1 MSHTKGF
8 TFSKAMKQLFK
19 SIRSNNKQT
28 ERRDFINE
36 SLNLVKPIG
45 NLNTH
50 LEAGYSSQHYS
61 NSDVMAEQDQPFEIE
76 AKGESNAN
84 TKTKNFPRNNS
95 LSAESEK
102 TFNIH
107 HSTKLETSTADNQDG
122 ENTFNQRPRQPFPS
136 FKQDSLS
143 SGVNQDDPN
152 ESPKQYSD
160 QGQYNQTSKQ
170 FSIGKQSLLVEN
182 NQSELS
188 LSRTSG
194 EYEAGEEGDSP
205 NPFIKG
211 LDQQSFSKTARQ
223 YDFGQSIE
231 PSDLSIGLEPSDLS
245 VGSLF
250 DFGYTRIYDASHDG
264 TKKEVF
270 EDGAIRINYDGDF
283 LNENRLDF
291 SDIFGGWSWGPYA
304 TMKVGN
310 VQAQVNA
317 THTTSGESVDL
328 GTYTLDLSED
338 RFLVDLNGK
347 IDAAESFLDRRS
359 NWEFDVDI
367 DAVFSGMR
375 EDIEDFDETLT
386 MIDALDWSTFDGDIE
401 ANTFTY
407 SDMNAYAWVGSQYD
421 SGRIYKAAG
430 GTDELILDGINSADI
445 KSFNGETFSG
455 LTDYTTIG
463 EQAIYQGTAFDI
475 LSLNNGDEIY
485 LQGFERITTE
495 DDSYRIREG
504 MSDSTKEQWNLNAMD
519 AAGAWRFNK
528 GSDKVKLVSL
538 DTGLNDVAGSV
549 TDAHDEIS
557 HVQNQSAKSNNSHGH
572 RAMSVMGAKHDGEN
586 LAGIAPGSQ
595 LVAYNV
601 WSDTFYESIEDA
613 KGQRDSDERLVFQNA
628 AWLTPASANWPSA
641 EAMKTSLEETQDY
654 AFFSIAAGN
663 DWNKDTV
670 WAPGQQ
676 PDDVIPDETTE
687 LDNIAIV
694 GALQFTGTEEID
706 AIIGGSLTN
715 ATGTQLANYSN
726 AGDGMT
732 MVAPTDSQSIDANGT
747 VRSFGGTS
755 CASPNLA
762 GAAALVWSENLDLT
776 GVDVKD
782 IIMTSA
788 MDLGDAGIDDTFGA
802 GSINVESAVRR
813 AHALSVDDELASLYS
828 NTEFLA

>member
-1 MSHTKGF
+1 
-8 TFSKAMKQLFK
+8 MKQLFR
-19 SIRSNNKQT
+19 SIRSNNKQSKL
-28 ERRDFINE
+28 RDFIGE
-36 SLNLVKPIG
+36 SLNLAKPTD
-45 NLNTH
+45 NQNTH
-50 LEAGYSSQHYS
+50 LEAGHSSHHYS
-61 NSDVMAEQDQPFEIE
+61 NSGEITEQEQSLEQETKGSSYEDKTSKGYSRDNRLSFESQ
-76 AKGESNAN
+76 ESFKVHN
-84 TKTKNFPRNNS
+84 
-95 LSAESEK
+95 
-102 TFNIH
+102 
-107 HSTKLETSTADNQDG
+107 STKLEDPSTDNQLEQNIVGPD
-122 ENTFNQRPRQPFPS
+122 PRQPIRS
-136 FKQDSLS
+136 FKQQGFSAKAFQPNPSESPDES
-143 SGVNQDDPN
+143 PN
-152 ESPKQYSD
+152 EYSNQGEFEQKPKRFGFSKLNLMTRED
-160 QGQYNQTSKQ
+160 QN
-170 FSIGKQSLLVEN
+170 
-182 NQSELS
+182 ELPQ
-188 LSRTSG
+188 SRTDG
-194 EYEAGEEGDSP
+194 EHEAGEEGGSP

-211 LDQQSFSKTARQ
+211 LDQQSFSKTPRQ
-223 YDFGQSIE
+223 YSLDPSIEPSDPSIE
-231 PSDLSIGLEPSDLS
+231 PSDLSIGIEPSDLS
-245 VGSLF
+245 IGSLF

-283 LNENRLDF
+283 LNENRLDY
-291 SDIFGGWSWGPYA
+291 SDVFGWSWGPLA
-304 TMKVGN
+304 TMKLGN

-338 RFLVDLNGK
+338 RFLVDLNDK

-367 DAVFSGMR
+367 DAVFGGMR

-407 SDMNAYAWVGSQYD
+407 SDLNAYSWVGSQYD
-421 SGRIYKAAG
+421 SGRIYQAAG

-641 EAMKTSLEETQDY
+641 EAMKTSLEETQEY

-676 PDDVIPDETTE
+676 PDDVIPDDTTE

-706 AIIGGSLTN
+706 AIVGGSLTN

>member
-1 MSHTKGF
+1 
-8 TFSKAMKQLFK
+8 MKRLFR
-19 SIRSNNKQT
+19 SIRSNNKQS
-28 ERRDFINE
+28 ERRDFIGE
-36 SLNLVKPIG
+36 SLNLAKT
-45 NLNTH
+45 LNQSIH
-50 LEAGYSSQHYS
+50 LDARHSSHHYS
-61 NSDVMAEQDQPFEIE
+61 NSGETTEQEQSFEPE
-76 AKGESNAN
+76 AKDNSYAN
-84 TKTKNFPRNNS
+84 NTTKDAPGYGK
-95 LSAESEK
+95 LSFERQEK
-102 TFNIH
+102 YNVQN
-107 HSTKLETSTADNQDG
+107 STKLEDPITDYQY
-122 ENTFNQRPRQPFPS
+122 EPKTFGPRLRQPFNSFNPQGFSARENQNNADESPNGFINQGHYKQKPSRLS
-136 FKQDSLS
+136 FKNPNFTARKGQIELLQD
-143 SGVNQDDPN
+143 
-152 ESPKQYSD
+152 
-160 QGQYNQTSKQ
+160 
-170 FSIGKQSLLVEN
+170 
-182 NQSELS
+182 
-188 LSRTSG
+188 RTNG
-194 EYEAGEEGDSP
+194 EQEGGEESDSRS
-205 NPFIKG
+205 PFSKG
-211 LDQQSFSKTARQ
+211 MNRQSFGYAPRQ
-223 YDFGQSIE
+223 YDIDLRFQ
-231 PSDLSIGLEPSDLS
+231 PSELS

-250 DFGYTRIYDASHDG
+250 DYGYTRIYDASHDG

-283 LNENRLDF
+283 LKENRLDF
-291 SDIFGGWSWGPYA
+291 SDVFGWSWGPFA
-304 TMKVGN
+304 TMKIGN

-359 NWEFDVDI
+359 NWDFDVDI
-367 DAVFSGMR
+367 DAVFGGIR
-375 EDIEDFDETLT
+375 ENIEDFDETLT
-386 MIDALDWSTFDGDIE
+386 MIDALDWSTFDGDIG
-401 ANTFTY
+401 ANTFNYYDTD
-407 SDMNAYAWVGSQYD
+407 SLGWVGSEYD
-421 SGRIYKAAG
+421 SGRIYKARG
-430 GTDELILDGINSADI
+430 GTDELILNGIDSADI

-475 LSLNNGDEIY
+475 LSLKNGDEIY

-495 DDSYRIREG
+495 DNSYRIREA

-519 AAGAWRFNK
+519 APGAWRFNK

-538 DTGLNDVAGSV
+538 DSGLNDVAGSV

-613 KGQRDSDERLVFQNA
+613 KDQRNCDERLVFQNA
-628 AWLTPASANWPSA
+628 AWLTNPSSNWPSA
-641 EAMKTSLEETQDY
+641 EAMKTSLEETQEY

-670 WAPGQQ
+670 WAAGQQ
-676 PDDVIPDETTE
+676 PDDLIPDDTTE

-694 GALQFTGTEEID
+694 GALEFTGTEEID
-706 AIIGGSLTN
+706 AIVGGSLTN

-732 MVAPTDSQSIDANGT
+732 MVAPTDSKAIDANGS
-747 VRSFGGTS
+747 VGNFNGTS
-755 CASPNLA
+755 CSSPNLA
-762 GAAALVWSENLDLT
+762 GAAALVWSENLALT
-776 GVDVKD
+776 GVEIKD

-788 MDLGDAGIDDTFGA
+788 MDLGDPGTDATYGA
-802 GSINVESAVRR
+802 GTINAESAVRR
-813 AHALSVDDELASLYS
+813 SHALSVDHELASLYS

>member
-1 MSHTKGF
+1 
-8 TFSKAMKQLFK
+8 MKRLFR
-19 SIRSNNKQT
+19 SIRSNNKKS
-28 ERRDFINE
+28 ERRDFIDE
-36 SLNLVKPIG
+36 SLNLTKTL
-45 NLNTH
+45 NQNTH
-50 LEAGYSSQHYS
+50 LDAGHSSHHYS
-61 NSDVMAEQDQPFEIE
+61 NSGEMTALEQHFERETKGTSNINNTAKDNLRDNKLPFESKEIFD
-76 AKGESNAN
+76 AHNSTR
-84 TKTKNFPRNNS
+84 TKDPVT
-95 LSAESEK
+95 
-102 TFNIH
+102 
-107 HSTKLETSTADNQDG
+107 DNQHG
-122 ENTFNQRPRQPFPS
+122 QNTFGQRLRQPFHSFTQQGLDPEANQNDPHESPS
-136 FKQDSLS
+136 QLNKQDLFEQKI
-143 SGVNQDDPN
+143 NR
-152 ESPKQYSD
+152 
-160 QGQYNQTSKQ
+160 
-170 FSIGKQSLLVEN
+170 FSIGNQNLMERRDLNELL
-182 NQSELS
+182 QD
-188 LSRTSG
+188 RTNG
-194 EYEAGEEGDSP
+194 EQEGGEENGSRR
-205 NPFIKG
+205 PFSKG
-211 LDQQSFSKTARQ
+211 LERQSFRDIPRQ
-223 YDFGQSIE
+223 YDLG
-231 PSDLSIGLEPSDLS
+231 LSIEPSDLS

-250 DFGYTRIYDASHDG
+250 DYGYTRIYDASHDG

-270 EDGAIRINYDGDF
+270 EDGAIRINYDGGF

-291 SDIFGGWSWGPYA
+291 SDVFGWSWGPWS
-304 TMKVGN
+304 TMKIGN

-338 RFLVDLNGK
+338 RFLVDLNDK

-359 NWEFDVDI
+359 SWDFDVDI
-367 DAVFSGMR
+367 DAVFGGMR
-375 EDIEDFDETLT
+375 ENIEDFDETLT
-386 MIDALDWSTFDGDIE
+386 MIDALDWSTFDGGIE
-401 ANTFTY
+401 ANTFNYYDTD
-407 SDMNAYAWVGSQYD
+407 SFGWVGSEYD
-421 SGRIYKAAG
+421 SGRIYKARG
-430 GTDELILDGINSADI
+430 GTDELILNGIDSADI

-475 LSLNNGDEIY
+475 LSLKNGDEIY
-485 LQGFERITTE
+485 LQGFEKITTE
-495 DDSYRIREG
+495 DNSYRIREG
-504 MSDSTKEQWNLNAMD
+504 MSDSTKGQWNLNAMD

-613 KGQRDSDERLVFQNA
+613 KDQRNCDERLVFQNA
-628 AWLTPASANWPSA
+628 AWLSPASANWPSA
-641 EAMKTSLEETQDY
+641 EAMKTSLEETQEY

-670 WAPGQQ
+670 WAAGQQ
-676 PDDVIPDETTE
+676 PDDLIPDETTE

-694 GALQFTGTEEID
+694 GALEFTGTEEID
-706 AIIGGSLTN
+706 AITGGSLTN
-715 ATGTQLANYSN
+715 ATGTELANYSN
-726 AGDGMT
+726 AGDGLT

-762 GAAALVWSENLDLT
+762 GAAALVWSENLALT
-776 GVDVKD
+776 GVEVKD

-788 MDLGDAGIDDTFGA
+788 MDLGIPGTDDTYGA
-802 GSINVESAVRR
+802 GTINAESAVRR
-813 AHALSVDDELASLYS
+813 SHALSVDYELASLYS
-828 NTEFLA
+828 NTDFLA

>member
-1 MSHTKGF
+1 
-8 TFSKAMKQLFK
+8 MKQLFR
-19 SIRSNNKQT
+19 SIRSNNKQSKL
-28 ERRDFINE
+28 RDFIGE
-36 SLNLVKPIG
+36 SLNLAKPTD
-45 NLNTH
+45 NQNTH
-50 LEAGYSSQHYS
+50 LEAGHSSNHYS
-61 NSDVMAEQDQPFEIE
+61 NSGEITEQEQSLEQETKGSSYEDKTTKGYSRDNRLSFESQ
-76 AKGESNAN
+76 ESFKVYN
-84 TKTKNFPRNNS
+84 
-95 LSAESEK
+95 
-102 TFNIH
+102 
-107 HSTKLETSTADNQDG
+107 STKLEDPSTDNQL
-122 ENTFNQRPRQPFPS
+122 EQNTVGPDLRQPIRS
-136 FKQDSLS
+136 FKQQGFS
-143 SGVNQDDPN
+143 SKAFQTDPN
-152 ESPKQYSD
+152 EEPTESPNEY
-160 QGQYNQTSKQ
+160 
-170 FSIGKQSLLVEN
+170 N
-182 NQSELS
+182 NQGKFEQQSKRFGFSKLNLMAREDQNELPQ
-188 LSRTSG
+188 SRTDG
-194 EYEAGEEGDSP
+194 EHEAGEEGGSP

-231 PSDLSIGLEPSDLS
+231 PSDLSIGIEPSDLS
-245 VGSLF
+245 IGSLF

-283 LNENRLDF
+283 LNENRLDY
-291 SDIFGGWSWGPYA
+291 SDVFGWSWGPLA
-304 TMKVGN
+304 TMKLGN

-338 RFLVDLNGK
+338 RFLVDLNDK

-367 DAVFSGMR
+367 DAVFGGMR

-407 SDMNAYAWVGSQYD
+407 SDLNAYSWVGSQYD
-421 SGRIYKAAG
+421 SGRIYQAAG

-485 LQGFERITTE
+485 LQGFEKITTE
-495 DDSYRIREG
+495 DNSYRIREG

-641 EAMKTSLEETQDY
+641 EAMKTSLEETQEY

-676 PDDVIPDETTE
+676 PDDVIPDDTTE

-706 AIIGGSLTN
+706 AIVGGSLTN

-813 AHALSVDDELASLYS
+813 SHALAVDHELASLYS
-828 NTEFLA
+828 NTDFLA

>member
-1 MSHTKGF
+1 MR
-8 TFSKAMKQLFK
+8 QLFRN
-19 SIRSNNKQT
+19 IRSNNKKS
-28 ERRDFINE
+28 ERRDFIGE
-36 SLNLVKPIG
+36 SPNLAKTR
-45 NLNTH
+45 NQSTH
-50 LEAGYSSQHYS
+50 LVDAGHSSHHYS
-61 NSDVMAEQDQPFEIE
+61 NSGEMSAQEQHFEREDKGTPKANNTAKDYLHDIRITLESQE
-76 AKGESNAN
+76 AFNAQ
-84 TKTKNFPRNNS
+84 NS
-95 LSAESEK
+95 TRLKDPA
-102 TFNIH
+102 T
-107 HSTKLETSTADNQDG
+107 DNQHG
-122 ENTFNQRPRQPFPS
+122 QNTFGQHLRQPFRS
-136 FKQDSLS
+136 FTQQGFDTRANRNDANES
-143 SGVNQDDPN
+143 PN
-152 ESPKQYSD
+152 ESPNEYKNQNKFEQESKRLTFSKLNLMARED
-160 QGQYNQTSKQ
+160 QN
-170 FSIGKQSLLVEN
+170 
-182 NQSELS
+182 ELPQ
-188 LSRTSG
+188 SRTDG
-194 EYEAGEEGDSP
+194 EHEAGEEGGSR
-205 NPFIKG
+205 NPFSKG
-211 LDQQSFSKTARQ
+211 LDQQTLSKIPRQ
-223 YDFGQSIE
+223 YNFGQSMEPSELSIDIE
-231 PSDLSIGLEPSDLS
+231 PSELS

-250 DFGYTRIYDASHDG
+250 DFGYTRIYDASNDG

-270 EDGAIRINYDGDF
+270 EDGAIRINYDSDF

-291 SDIFGGWSWGPYA
+291 SDVYGWTWGPLA
-304 TMKVGN
+304 TMKLGN

-338 RFLVDLNGK
+338 RFLVDLNDK

-359 NWEFDVDI
+359 NWDFDVDI
-367 DAVFSGMR
+367 DAVFGGVR
-375 EDIEDFDETLT
+375 ENIEDFDETLT

-407 SDMNAYAWVGSQYD
+407 SDMDPYSWVGSQYD

-430 GTDELILDGINSADI
+430 GTDELILDGIDSADI

-485 LQGFERITTE
+485 LQGFEKITTE
-495 DDSYRIREG
+495 DNSYRFREG
-504 MSDSTKEQWNLNAMD
+504 MSDSTKGQWNLNAMD

-613 KGQRDSDERLVFQNA
+613 KDQRDCDERLVFQNA
-628 AWLTPASANWPSA
+628 AWLSPASANWPSA
-641 EAMKTSLEETQDY
+641 EAMKTSLEETQEY

-663 DWNKDTV
+663 NWNKDTV
-670 WAPGQQ
+670 WAAGQQ
-676 PDDVIPDETTE
+676 PDDLIPDDTTE

-694 GALQFTGTEEID
+694 GALEFTGTEEID
-706 AIIGGSLTN
+706 AITGGSLTN
-715 ATGTQLANYSN
+715 ATGTELADYSN

-762 GAAALVWSENLDLT
+762 GAAALVWSENLALT

-788 MDLGDAGIDDTFGA
+788 MDLGDAGIDDTYGA

-813 AHALSVDDELASLYS
+813 AHALSVDHELASLYS
-828 NTEFLA
+828 NTDFLA